1 MTDRTF
7 TATELHELL
16 SGQGTAADKVHALH
30 GMIIPIL
37 QKRPTLADMTA
48 EEREACQWM
57 QADVYDTEGE
67 WVIRESPHSNA
78 VQLVNRHGKCLTVAA
93 KDVTP
98 RPDLPRLEWPAEAPV
113 PPNTLAVGSVW
124 GDVYTMTRACDA
136 SGRDQIVVLDRDGDA
151 CVWSHY
157 GEWWD
162 GASPALGYEPF
173 TILHAGK
180 EADQ

>member
-78 VQLVNRHGKCLTVAA
+78 VQLVNRAGKCLTVAA

-98 RPDLPRLEWPAEAPV
+98 RPDLPRLEWP
-113 PPNTLAVGSVW
+113 
-124 GDVYTMTRACDA
+124 GDT
-136 SGRDQIVVLDRDGDA
+136 S
-151 CVWSHY
+151 
-157 GEWWD
+157 E
-162 GASPALGYEPF
+162 PALRVLPVHRTETGYPNCATCDGGGCF
-173 TILHAGK
+173 DCTDPA
-180 EADQ
+180 